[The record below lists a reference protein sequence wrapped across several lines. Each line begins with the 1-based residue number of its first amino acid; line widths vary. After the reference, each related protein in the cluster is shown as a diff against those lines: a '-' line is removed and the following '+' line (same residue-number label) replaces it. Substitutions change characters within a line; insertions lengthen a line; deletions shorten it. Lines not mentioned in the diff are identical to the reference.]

1 MESEDT
7 EINRI
12 SLEDSGFE
20 LGEKT
25 HLKLQKSWEI
35 IFLIVAIEEEGVT
48 SHPKQDVTNEG
59 NIVLP
64 QILDK
69 S

>member
-1 MESEDT
+1 MESENN

-25 HLKLQKSWEI
+25 QLKLKKSREM
-35 IFLIVAIEEEGVT
+35 IFFIAAVQEEGVT
-48 SHPKQDVTNEG
+48 SHPKQDVKNEG

-64 QILDK
+64 QI
-69 S
+69 

>member
-1 MESEDT
+1 M
-7 EINRI
+7 
-12 SLEDSGFE
+12 
-20 LGEKT
+20 
-25 HLKLQKSWEI
+25 
-35 IFLIVAIEEEGVT
+35 IFLIAAVQEEGVT

-69 S
+69 C

>member
-1 MESEDT
+1 MESENN

-25 HLKLQKSWEI
+25 NLKLQKPWEI
-35 IFLIVAIEEEGVT
+35 IFLVAAVQEEGVT

-64 QILDK
+64 QI
-69 S
+69 